1 MGEVLSQRDRLRL
14 VSISRLAELLG
25 MDRKTVAKRLS
36 DCNVQPTGKRD
47 GYPVY
52 DGRQACEAC
61 LLPQLNEDEEG
72 RELDPRRMKPTDRKA
87 WFASELDRMAVEE
100 RAGRLI
106 PAGEVEEQM
115 AMIVSTVVRCLE
127 TQADR
132 AERDLRVGT
141 EVVEW
146 LLKDA
151 DQIRAQIA
159 EALTED
165 EDDDAVRLSG

>member
-1 MGEVLSQRDRLRL
+1 
-14 VSISRLAELLG
+14 
-25 MDRKTVAKRLS
+25 
-36 DCNVQPTGKRD
+36 
-47 GYPVY
+47 
-52 DGRQACEAC
+52 
-61 LLPQLNEDEEG
+61 
-72 RELDPRRMKPTDRKA
+72 MKPTDRKA

>member
-25 MDRKTVAKRLS
+25 MDRKTVSKRLLDS
-36 DCNVQPTGKRD
+36 NVPQAGKRD

-52 DGRQACEAC
+52 DGRAACEAC
-61 LLPQLNEDEEG
+61 LLPQVNEDDEG
-72 RELDPRRMKPTDRKA
+72 RDLDPRRMKPTDRKA
-87 WFASELDRMAVEE
+87 WYQSELDRMAVEE
-100 RAGRLI
+100 RAARLI

-115 AMIVSTVVRCLE
+115 AAIVSTVVRCLE

-132 AERDLRVGT
+132 AERDLRVGP

-151 DQIRAQIA
+151 DQVREQIA
-159 EALTED
+159 DALTGDED
-165 EDDDAVRLSG
+165 EDALRVSG